1 MSQDAPKQ
9 KLIMP
14 LAMAFTFSTGFLVAV
29 PGLLARINA
38 SQTVLLIGNIILF
51 AITLTSLLIHQ
62 RGTKAANP
70 QAFVRSVY
78 AGIMIK
84 LFACMIA
91 AAAYILSARANVNKP
106 ALFGCMFLYVLY
118 TVIEVRSLQKSIR
131 QQKNA

>member
-1 MSQDAPKQ
+1 MSKDSPRQ

-14 LAMAFTFSTGFLVAV
+14 LTLAFVFTTGFLVASK
-29 PGLLARINA
+29 GLLTRFHAD
-38 SQTVLLIGNIILF
+38 QTVLLIGNIILY
-51 AITLTSLLIHQ
+51 AVTLISLLMHL
-62 RGTKAANP
+62 RGTNAANP

-78 AGIMIK
+78 AGIMVK

-91 AAAYILSARANVNKP
+91 AAAYILASGAKVNKP

-118 TVIEVRSLQKSIR
+118 TFIEVRTLQKSIR